1 MLFRKHFWLGFTVDS
16 WRVWAITV
24 GTLLC
29 MSIFSCL
36 AGCQIT
42 LTDNGTFGMRAGYDI
57 SFYHTTARTDS
68 TTVAKV
74 ESQPLTDW
82 LKRGAPQQ
90 TDATPTGSEAVPR

>member
-1 MLFRKHFWLGFTVDS
+1 MRRLG
-16 WRVWAITV
+16 A
-24 GTLLC
+24 LPLC
-29 MSIFSCL
+29 VIGGCL

-82 LKRGAPQQ
+82 LKKGAPQQ
-90 TDATPTGSEAVPR
+90 TDATPTGSMAVPRDGL